1 MSGFRVLGISWAGI
15 GTDRFDENLALFR
28 DVFSLAVEHQAEDQA
43 ILRAGEQQLEIFG
56 RNGPGKQRN
65 TPPTFAFEV
74 DDFDAAHAA
83 LREAGVEID
92 GEPGE
97 WNGHRWLY
105 FRNADGYLFEIKVS
119 PLR

>member
-1 MSGFRVLGISWAGI
+1 
-15 GTDRFDENLALFR
+15 
-28 DVFSLAVEHQAEDQA
+28 
-43 ILRAGEQQLEIFG
+43 
-56 RNGPGKQRN
+56 
-65 TPPTFAFEV
+65 V

-83 LREAGVEID
+83 LLDAAVKVE

-119 PLR
+119 PPLCHSGTDSHSDRSTFNEQMRGR